1 MGVLLVEPAV
11 NENSIEATKLDPST
25 VVSTL
30 AKTKE
35 IIGKKVEEVVGSGI
49 VPDYKYHKSTGGA
62 TVCDEN
68 GNNLVNNQIYGDI
81 AMAGDKLF
89 MVGNLDEGV
98 AVFSIPEK
106 KIIEEKANEVVPVQE
121 EVQPLETT
129 PVENETVKEATFDN
143 NVVPVQEEVAPTELS
158 NIFGGE
164 EPTDIGEN
172 ITIPAVD
179 NFSFGEI
186 EEETPATEVD
196 GGEDTVVEDNYD
208 SMQQSEVEKTLDS
221 LKSKNDALTEL
232 DGEITSMTKD
242 PFADYQFKADEIE
255 YSKDSDN
262 SYEMRDELEIVPD
275 ETAKEI
281 VKAFEDLGQEN
292 ANKDRLLADKDHII
306 AEKDHEIEKLRLSDE
321 KKDNQ
326 IRGLEQR
333 NEALTSTVREARE
346 VIAKKDA
353 EIERAR
359 NAADIFKG
367 KADGYKY
374 ELSEKERENAKLRSQ
389 LEAYEY
395 LKNQWERIKTAKNY
409 SNSYEDVDSY
419 IKY

>member
-68 GNNLVNNQIYGDI
+68 GNNLVDNKVYGDI

-98 AVFSIPEK
+98 TVFSIPEK
-106 KIIEEKANEVVPVQE
+106 KIVEEKTNEVIPVQE
-121 EVQPLETT
+121 EVQPLETA
-129 PVENETVKEATFDN
+129 PVVEEATFDS
-143 NVVPVQEEVAPTELS
+143 NVVPAQEEAAPTELS

-172 ITIPAVD
+172 ITIPAAD
-179 NFSFGEI
+179 EFSFGEI
-186 EEETPATEVD
+186 KEETPTTEVD

-208 SMQQSEVEKTLDS
+208 SVQQSEVEKTLDS
-221 LKSKNDALTEL
+221 LKSKNDVLTEL
-232 DGEITSMTKD
+232 DSEITSMAKD
-242 PFADYQFKADEIE
+242 PFEDYQFQADEIE
-255 YSKDSDN
+255 YSKDSDK

-275 ETAKEI
+275 TNAKEI
-281 VKAFEDLGQEN
+281 VDYVGNLRREN
-292 ANKDRLLADKDHII
+292 DELKNALKEKDR
-306 AEKDHEIEKLRLSDE
+306 EIEKLKLSDE

-333 NEALTSTVREARE
+333 YEQAVSVARESREA
-346 VIAKKDA
+346 VAKKDA
-353 EIERAR
+353 ELKNAR
-359 NAADIFKG
+359 NNADILKG
-367 KADGYKY
+367 KADGLKY
-374 ELSEKERENAKLRSQ
+374 ELSEKEREIAKYKAQ
-389 LEAYEY
+389 AEAYDYIINNVEMYPMGREY
-395 LKNQWERIKTAKNY
+395 E
-409 SNSYEDVDSY
+409 NSYSDTDSY